1 MSASAPPPPT
11 APTARPKRTHAR
23 RSCATCKLR
32 KSRCELPDLD
42 VPAGPD
48 PLPADKSCHRC
59 KVLSIPCIVDDGNR
73 KRKRKDAPTSTPEAS
88 VSPHSSKP
96 SGPSTAKRRT
106 DKHPAST
113 LSQSATCKPDNS
125 LDIVN
130 SLSSVPGGP
139 TPTST
144 EDLMENYER
153 LKRELGARGLEG
165 ESGKTKSIKL
175 HGRPLELACAML
187 RVAYGRNDKRGRRM
201 RLEDDEIE
209 LEDLVDDNMRVRLRV
224 GVAQLRTYHPH
235 LDDLD
240 TMMIEY
246 RRNPEPTIA
255 LLIATVVYLASA
267 VLPPDAT
274 VRNLRN
280 ALDAYIYQRRDTL
293 LLHHPNTF
301 FALQAL
307 ELFMAHCPFGV
318 LPLQPTNLQ
327 NLGVAKGLTAAA
339 RAISAQLSFEQLV
352 KQLLSGPGIKHNF
365 YCGDL
370 WLWLS
375 LIASE
380 AAAML
385 EESNPHKPKQLAD
398 ARAITDSFLSL
409 TDIGTC
415 LWQGS
420 IGEEDMSV
428 LVGKL
433 ALCDKVARLEEVL
446 DGMARIKGVLEH
458 STTDPN
464 VDPVGGILTEFDE
477 YTRRTEIVDLRYDA
491 MMSMLR
497 EYSGNIEVGS
507 VAYRAIRRRYEF
519 SKIHVTG
526 LRALIATH
534 YLPGSLYAYPDLP
547 PASSPLAAV
556 AYAISRACNPPDIV
570 RFISDT
576 NHNGGATPAVQAVWE
591 WGRKRGV
598 NMERNLIACSEL
610 AVSMNSELHGV
621 ASTCVVPLHETICIA
636 VESAKVLMEMEAGT
650 IHILRSNN
658 QLYKAFRPR
667 SWLDAMREFSQALRA
682 VSVIIHDD
690 GLGGETVASGASN
703 LIGSMVRTAEEW
715 TKSLEQE
722 AARPLLEPLGIPT
735 EMTLD
740 SVHALARQ
748 RQGHGNG
755 VLVPQQ
761 GYMDTSD
768 RWMAASEQELGSSSR
783 SQSVSNSRPTPPT
796 VAGTPNVPNV
806 HQVTPL
812 DMLLSEMF
820 GYSCNPPQPPRKMSM
835 DGK

>member
-1 MSASAPPPPT
+1 MNAPAAPPPP
-11 APTARPKRTHAR
+11 PPPPARPKRTHAR
-23 RSCATCKLR
+23 RSCATCRLR

-42 VPAGPD
+42 VPAGPE
-48 PLPADKSCHRC
+48 PLPIDKACHRC

-73 KRKRKDAPTSTPEAS
+73 KRKRKEASASTPDAFAS
-88 VSPHSSKP
+88 DSASQA
-96 SGPSTAKRRT
+96 GPSTARRRIA
-106 DKHPAST
+106 KPQASP
-113 LSQSATCKPDNS
+113 LSQSTVHRSDNS

-139 TPTST
+139 TPTSA
-144 EDLMENYER
+144 EDLVENYER
-153 LKRELGARGLEG
+153 LKRELGARGLDG

-187 RVAYGRNDKRGRRM
+187 RVAYGRNDKRGKRV
-201 RLEDDEIE
+201 RLEDDEVE
-209 LEDLVDDNMRVRLRV
+209 LEDLVDDDMRLRLRK

-240 TMMIEY
+240 SMMVEY

-267 VLPPDAT
+267 VLPPDVT
-274 VRNLRN
+274 VHNLRN
-280 ALDAYIYQRRDTL
+280 ALDAYIYQRRDSL
-293 LLHHPNTF
+293 LLHHPHTF

-307 ELFMAHCPFGV
+307 ELFITHCPFGV

-339 RAISAQLSFEQLV
+339 RAISAQLCFEQLV
-352 KQLLSGPGIKHNF
+352 QQLLNGPGIAHNF

-385 EESNPHKPKQLAD
+385 EESNPHKPKQLAE
-398 ARAITDSFLSL
+398 ARSITDSFLGM
-409 TDIGTC
+409 TDLGSC
-415 LWQGS
+415 LWRDG
-420 IGEEDMSV
+420 IGKEDMSV

-458 STTDPN
+458 STTDLN
-464 VDPVGGILTEFDE
+464 VDPVIGILTEFDE
-477 YTRRTEIVDLRYDA
+477 YTRRTDA
-491 MMSMLR
+491 IDQRHDSMMSMLR
-497 EYSGNIEVGS
+497 EYSENIEVGS
-507 VAYRAIRRRYEF
+507 MVYRAIRRRYEF

-547 PASSPLAAV
+547 PPSNPHTAV
-556 AYAISRACNPPDIV
+556 SYAISRACNPPDIV

-598 NMERNLIACSEL
+598 NMERNLLACSQL

-667 SWLDAMREFSQALRA
+667 SWLDAMRDFAQALRA

-703 LIGSMVRTAEEW
+703 LIGSMVRTAEDW

-722 AARPLLEPLGIPT
+722 AARPLEPMGFPT

-755 VLVPQQ
+755 VSVPQQ

-768 RWMAASEQELGSSSR
+768 RWMASSEQELSSTSR
-783 SQSVSNSRPTPPT
+783 SQSAQGSWPTPPT
-796 VAGTPNVPNV
+796 VVGTPNVPNV
-806 HQVTPL
+806 QQVTPL

-820 GYSCNPPQPPRKMSM
+820 GYSCNPPQPPSKVAM
-835 DGK
+835 DAK